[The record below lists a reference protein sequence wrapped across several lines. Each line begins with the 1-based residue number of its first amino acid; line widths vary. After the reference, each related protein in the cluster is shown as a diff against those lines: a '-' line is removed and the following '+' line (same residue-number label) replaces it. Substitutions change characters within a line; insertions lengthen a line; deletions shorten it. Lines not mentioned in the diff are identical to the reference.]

1 MLLFP
6 SLFKGETMPRKA
18 PSSVVEQRVTFG
30 TFERAL
36 IEPILKQQRNEM
48 YAKSALYGV
57 LGLAGIATVG
67 SMAYFGIKAYG
78 LAAGVAEELDQT
90 WEDVKEKVNDVWSGP
105 ETVETS
111 APVPMEDTIAQD
123 SGQWSLIL
131 PNASHAAQPPSQPPK
146 DLRNQ
151 AGRPCSKAR
160 SCHHAA
166 PARHPDSPEFPA
178 HPAPAPRSR
187 DVRYRGHAG

>member
-1 MLLFP
+1 MN
-6 SLFKGETMPRKA
+6 MPRKA
-18 PSSVVEQRVTFG
+18 PTNVVEQRVTFG

-36 IEPILKQQRNEM
+36 LEPILKQQRNEM

-105 ETVETS
+105 ETVETA
-111 APVPMEDTIAQD
+111 APVPMEGTVAQD
-123 SGQWSLIL
+123 SGLADALNSIL
-131 PNASHAAQPPSQPPK
+131 GDTRDPDDPTKRLNPAAGFPIPGVGF
-146 DLRNQ
+146 LFGLGMQ
-151 AGRPCSKAR
+151 AGEKSFSFTQKAAR
-160 SCHHAA
+160 SKKN
-166 PARHPDSPEFPA
+166 PLNYLP
-178 HPAPAPRSR
+178 
-187 DVRYRGHAG
+187 